1 MFHEEVCIHF
11 TLYINKYII
20 VLFSGDAE
28 SRGKHGDPEANADC
42 MKTRERKKRGEEK
55 EGQREGSAFRKQGGG
70 SDARLVV
77 GIYCGRR
84 KEKWEGRQ
92 KKPRE

>member
-28 SRGKHGDPEANADC
+28 SRGERSDPEANADC
-42 MKTRERKKRGEEK
+42 MKTRERKKEGKRKRDGGRVQLSENRGEGATCVWLLGFTVEEEK
-55 EGQREGSAFRKQGGG
+55 RNGRGDKKKRE
-70 SDARLVV
+70 
-77 GIYCGRR
+77 
-84 KEKWEGRQ
+84 
-92 KKPRE
+92 